1 MELHLDR
8 TRLQDQELWDAIS
21 IGINPFVKVLSIDGL
36 IYRSLTM
43 KTKRF
48 LAEKFVKHV
57 LEPVMFCRDGSGPD
71 RYFLGNP
78 RHLMSGTGIILAAAE
93 VEPIWFEQPG
103 LKYQRATLCQPSL
116 PRKHTKI
123 PRPPNAYILYR
134 RDRHTLVKQ
143 QEPHLSNN
151 EVSQVLGKAWNAEP
165 PEVRQRYKEMS
176 EKIKKALLEQ
186 HPEYQYQPRKPSE
199 RKRRRKRSRITKE
212 ADSQSSE
219 TASATPDSSIM
230 AGSEFS
236 MSPESVY

>member
-1 MELHLDR
+1 MDLLLDR
-8 TRLQDQELWDAIS
+8 TRFQDQELWDAIS
-21 IGINPFVKVLSIDGL
+21 VGINPFVKVLSLDGI
-36 IYRSLTM
+36 IYRSLSM

-48 LAEKFVKHV
+48 LAENFVKHV
-57 LEPVMFCRDGSGPD
+57 QEPVMFCRDGSGPD

-103 LKYQRATLCQPSL
+103 LKYQKATMCQSSL
-116 PRKHTKI
+116 PRKHVKI

-143 QEPHLSNN
+143 SEPHLSNN

-176 EKIKKALLEQ
+176 EKIKKALLER
-186 HPEYQYQPRKPSE
+186 HPQYQYQPRKPSE
-199 RKRRRKRSRITKE
+199 RKRRRKRQQDTE
-212 ADSQSSE
+212 SQSSE
-219 TASATPDSSIM
+219 TTSATPDSGIM
-230 AGSEFS
+230 TGSELS
-236 MSPESVY
+236 MSPESFN